1 MKLHED
7 KDAFGVLLNSVSEKT
22 GIRLDVLE
30 KDYYL
35 TLLLEELAGK
45 QENVPAYFK
54 GGTALYK
61 TIGSMKRFSEDIDLT
76 VEIKDCSTSQG
87 KKRLEIAA
95 NAYTSLQRTEDKT
108 KEENRKG
115 SITSVYEYV
124 PMGEY
129 DKQDVLQ
136 RFGYV
141 KVEATSFTISE
152 PYEILLIEP
161 LIYMQSS
168 EEEKKIL
175 KESYEM
181 NLFQIKTIKMERIF
195 ADKLLAAEFY
205 YQRKQLF
212 DVCKHLYDIS
222 LMLEQ
227 PRIQRMIEE
236 KTPLVEMLALKRFE
250 ERERKG
256 SDLSNKPFEE
266 FTLFQCIE
274 KDKELQKTFQ
284 TMQNIYVFD
293 DCDKMKYDELTQKTR
308 NLYNVLLC
316 LDEGLILN
324 QEEELTMRMY

>member
-1 MKLHED
+1 
-7 KDAFGVLLNSVSEKT
+7 
-22 GIRLDVLE
+22 
-30 KDYYL
+30 
-35 TLLLEELAGK
+35 
-45 QENVPAYFK
+45 
-54 GGTALYK
+54 
-61 TIGSMKRFSEDIDLT
+61 
-76 VEIKDCSTSQG
+76 
-87 KKRLEIAA
+87 
-95 NAYTSLQRTEDKT
+95 
-108 KEENRKG
+108 
-115 SITSVYEYV
+115 
-124 PMGEY
+124 MGEY